1 MKIERYLRFA
11 TLVFLAG
18 WLLHAGAL
26 QAQQSQDLGAF
37 WNDGNAFGEG
47 DDRLLQTLQAQQA
60 KIAEQEERIRRL
72 EAAMNGNVVPVQ
84 ATQPSPTPIEAE
96 AGVEFAKP
104 IVVCPEVEGNVA
116 PVIIGGQYR
125 LMFNASNYDWHSE
138 ELSDDQRSQTFFNQR
153 FRTWLTVRPND
164 QVEGYLQ
171 VEMGHIAWGENYDY
185 PKTYVG
191 PRFPGADDRVGIE
204 LRRGYLTYR
213 AEPWGV
219 FRAGILGEQDRF
231 DQTLFSSD
239 WDFNLGGLVWERTCS
254 MLGDADFRLGLF
266 AVTEGDYQAADD
278 TLLLT
283 LDVDWNA
290 CENRNFGVSAYYLS
304 DRGEYSYPTVDGYDE
319 SWDVW
324 LGARTRFEL
333 WGFPL
338 HAFALYN
345 FGERRDSETLP
356 LFQHDGVGLK
366 LETGPVPVG
375 SGAISAQVLY
385 SSGDGDPDPYYSTEF
400 RTVAQSE
407 RDNFGAQGYWSY
419 LVITSPDGPSDVNDL
434 GVGLQNR
441 GLGLFTVQM
450 QYVFPVFERLDGRLA
465 AGWLRSDVR
474 RPASGS
480 FDMGTEIANVYTLDL
495 GGGLTADMGAA
506 VFWPGNF
513 YKSSS
518 AAASPDTLYEAFTRL
533 QLVF

>member
-1 MKIERYLRFA
+1 MKTGRHLWLA
-11 TLVFLAG
+11 AGVFWAG
-18 WLLHAGAL
+18 WLLCAGAL
-26 QAQQSQDLGAF
+26 QSQQPHDLGAF
-37 WNDGNAFGEG
+37 WAEEAAVDDSGE
-47 DDRLLQTLQAQQA
+47 RVLKTLQAQQA
-60 KIAEQEERIRRL
+60 KIAEQERRIRRL
-72 EAAMNGNVVPVQ
+72 EAALNGSIVPTQ
-84 ATQPSPTPIEAE
+84 AMQPSPLPAE
-96 AGVEFAKP
+96 EEENLELLEPV
-104 IVVCPEVEGNVA
+104 VVCPQPDGNVS
-116 PVIIGGQYR
+116 PVTIGGQYR
-125 LMFNASNYDWHSE
+125 LMFNASNYDWHAE

-213 AEPWGV
+213 SEPWGV

-239 WDFNLGGLVWERTCS
+239 WDFNLGGLAWERTWYL
-254 MLGDADFRLGLF
+254 LGEADFRLGLF

-283 LDVDWNA
+283 LDMDWSP
-290 CENRNFGVSAYYLS
+290 CENRNLGVSAYYLS
-304 DRGEYSYPTVDGYDE
+304 DRGGYSYPTVDEYDE

-324 LGARTRFEL
+324 LGVRTRVEL
-333 WGFPL
+333 WGIPL

-345 FGERRDSETLP
+345 FGERRDSDATP

-366 LETGPVPVG
+366 LETGPLPMGPG
-375 SGAISAQVLY
+375 SLSAQVLY

-419 LVITSPDGPSDVNDL
+419 LVTTSPDGPSDVNDL

-450 QYVFPVFERLDGRLA
+450 QYVFPVFERLDGRVA

-513 YKSSS
+513 YKASA